1 MKEFITMAH
10 YPVPDCEHEDKTM
23 ISDSYCS
30 VCGDYD
36 YDCNDCGERINHV

>member
-1 MKEFITMAH
+1 VKEFITMAH
-10 YPVPDCEHEDKTM
+10 YPIPDCEHEDKTL

-36 YDCNDCGERINHV
+36 YDCDDCGERINHV

>member
-10 YPVPDCEHEDKTM
+10 YPIPDCEHEDKTL

-30 VCGDYD
+30 ACGDYD
-36 YDCNDCGERINHV
+36 DMCGDCGERINHV

>member
-1 MKEFITMAH
+1 MKEFITKAH
-10 YPVPDCEHEDKTM
+10 YPVPDCEHEDKTL

-36 YDCNDCGERINHV
+36 DVCDDCGERINHV

>member
-36 YDCNDCGERINHV
+36 YDCDDCGERINHV